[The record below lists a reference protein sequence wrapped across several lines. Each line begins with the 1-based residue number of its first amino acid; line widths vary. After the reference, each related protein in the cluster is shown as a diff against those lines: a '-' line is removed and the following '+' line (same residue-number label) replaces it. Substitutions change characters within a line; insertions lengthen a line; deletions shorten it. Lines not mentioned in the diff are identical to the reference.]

1 MAATITPGT
10 KQARYEDVFALL
22 PASKTTAYDKGQ
34 TIYGLDTYP
43 RNIYM
48 VINGT
53 VGIMHTAD
61 DGSAV
66 LLDIVRPN
74 DLFGESAFIAVSE
87 HREGAKAI
95 ERTEVM
101 AWAVSE
107 MKELL
112 TAQPRLAEVMLQV
125 LAHRNALYARRIE
138 SLTIDSIDR
147 RLARALLHL
156 SERLGTQEE
165 GGAVWMIPLTQ
176 RLLSQYI
183 GTSREIISHHMNRF
197 RRSGYVDY
205 SRRAIRLHPKSL
217 KSVLD

>member
-34 TIYGLDTYP
+34 TIYGWTRIREYLHGNQRY
-43 RNIYM
+43 
-48 VINGT
+48 G
-53 VGIMHTAD
+53 GIMHTAD

-101 AWAVSE
+101 AWAVS
-107 MKELL
+107 
-112 TAQPRLAEVMLQV
+112 R
-125 LAHRNALYARRIE
+125 
-138 SLTIDSIDR
+138 
-147 RLARALLHL
+147 
-156 SERLGTQEE
+156 
-165 GGAVWMIPLTQ
+165 
-176 RLLSQYI
+176 
-183 GTSREIISHHMNRF
+183 
-197 RRSGYVDY
+197 
-205 SRRAIRLHPKSL
+205 
-217 KSVLD
+217 